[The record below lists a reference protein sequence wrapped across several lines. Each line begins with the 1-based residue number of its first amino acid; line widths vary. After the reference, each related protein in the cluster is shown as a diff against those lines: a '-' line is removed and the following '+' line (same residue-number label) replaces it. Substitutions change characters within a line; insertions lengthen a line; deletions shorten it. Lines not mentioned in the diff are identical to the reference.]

1 MTKLELVQKVVA
13 ATGQQRKT
21 VEQVINTFIFAQKRA
36 LIEGKN
42 IYIRGFGSL
51 NITTRQARTGQLIKA
66 GEQITIPPHKIIKF
80 KASPKVKA
88 AVKKLP
94 V

>member
-1 MTKLELVQKVVA
+1 MTKLELVQQVVA

-36 LIEGKN
+36 LIEGKS
-42 IYIRGFGSL
+42 IFIRGFGSL
-51 NITTRQARTGQLIKA
+51 NITTRKAKTGRLIKE
-66 GEQITIPPHKIIKF
+66 GKQITIKAHKIVKF
-80 KASPKVKA
+80 KAAPRVKA

-94 V
+94 L